1 MVPYGILVWHEVG
14 GGSLG
19 MTRVPDAPD
28 HLLGKLVLGLVHST
42 WFNTIRVA
50 ASNIRDSFV

>member
-1 MVPYGILVWHEVG
+1 MRRRELRDDTRLRKVDL
-14 GGSLG
+14 
-19 MTRVPDAPD
+19 TRVPDAPD

-42 WFNTIRVA
+42 WFDPIRVA